1 MPDTNMPDF
10 DKPSLDR
17 PSLDRPSLDRPSLDR
32 PDPNKPG
39 LDHANLDK
47 PGANP
52 PNAKP
57 TGLRPDGSPDDK
69 PGAIPPGKPGANQAP
84 PLAGT
89 PPAKGHRGVW
99 ISLLVLLLVAAGAGG
114 AWWWLR
120 DRPHPQAQAQPPM
133 PVPVMTVSPRT
144 VPVYR
149 SFPATTEAMR
159 SVTIQ
164 ARVTGYLVAQEA
176 KDGADVADGA
186 LLYRIDARDYQA
198 ALAQALGQRD
208 QSVASL
214 SYARVSQGR
223 NQTLAR
229 AGWTSQDTSDQATS
243 TFRQGQASVA
253 ANTAALQQ
261 AALNLSRTEITAP
274 FAGRISRSQV
284 FEGSLISVAGA
295 TLNTLVQLDPIYVSL
310 NPAEADLPA
319 IIRTQAH
326 GAVETAVSVG
336 GGAPGQ
342 TGPLTFIDN
351 QVDRTTG
358 TILVRATI
366 ANPDHAL
373 LPGQYVAARLHLG
386 DQDGALL
393 VPQAAVGA
401 SQIGRTVMV
410 VGGDGKAEQRVVKL
424 GDTYDDLVVVTD
436 GLKAGDQVITGQL
449 QKLRPGAPVQAE
461 ADKPH

>member
-1 MPDTNMPDF
+1 MPDANMPDL
-10 DKPSLDR
+10 DKPSLD
-17 PSLDRPSLDRPSLDR
+17 
-32 PDPNKPG
+32 KPG
-39 LDHANLDK
+39 VA
-47 PGANP
+47 PA
-52 PNAKP
+52 NAKP

-69 PGAIPPGKPGANQAP
+69 PGVTPPEKPDADRGA

-99 ISLLVLLLVAAGAGG
+99 TSLLVLLLAATGAGG
-114 AWWWLR
+114 AWWWFR
-120 DRPHPQAQAQPPM
+120 DQPHLQAQAQPPM
-133 PVPVMTVSPRT
+133 PVPVMTVAPRT

-149 SFPATTEAMR
+149 SFPAATEAMR

-164 ARVTGYLVAQEA
+164 ARVTGYLIAQGA
-176 KDGADVADGA
+176 KDGADVAAGA
-186 LLYRIDARDYQA
+186 LLYRIDARDYQVS
-198 ALAQALGQRD
+198 LAQALGQRD
-208 QSVASL
+208 QAIASL

-229 AGWTSQDTSDQATS
+229 DGWTSQDTSDQATS
-243 TFRQGQASVA
+243 TFHQGQASVVT
-253 ANTAALQQ
+253 NTAAMQQ
-261 AALNLSRTEITAP
+261 AALNLSRTEVIAP

-310 NPAEADLPA
+310 NPAEADLVA
-319 IIRTQAH
+319 INRTQAR
-326 GAVETAVSVG
+326 GPIDTAVSVG
-336 GGAPGQ
+336 GGAPDH

-373 LPGQYVAARLHLG
+373 LPGQYVTARLHLG

-393 VPQAAVGA
+393 VPQDAVGA

-410 VGGDGKAEQRVVKL
+410 VGADSKAEQRVVKL
-424 GDTYDDLVVVTD
+424 GDTYDDMIVVTD

-461 ADKPH
+461 AKKPG